1 MAKTSPPSSLS
12 PPTISPPSIPV
23 AAMPV
28 SGLVLVMI
36 MRDEAR
42 CIERCLAS
50 VSPWVERM
58 VVVDTGSSDDS
69 VALAR
74 RAGAEV
80 HQRDWPD
87 DFAAARNQA
96 LDLAGDYRYALV
108 LDADEWL
115 VSGAALLGGFVAR
128 HAGGPPLPA
137 GRPIGVLRVDSR
149 FSADGQERL
158 SPAWLPRL
166 LPSGI
171 RYQGRIHE
179 QPIGGAG
186 RERLEIT
193 LKHDGYEPRQLAG
206 KRQRNRDLLLA
217 ELACSPEDAYLHY
230 QLGKDAAVH
239 EDWAAACEG
248 LERARTLSTPGDPW
262 LHDLLIRSLV
272 CYKRLGRLQDGLT
285 LAADCQH
292 LCEDSPDFHFTV
304 GDLALDCAVAHP
316 ELAVET
322 FFAMIEQHWLRALTL
337 GDRPDLP
344 GAVIG
349 HGSFLAAHNL
359 GVFYRLLGNTERADH
374 YEALARQLR
383 DERGLRCQCS
393 P

>member
-1 MAKTSPPSSLS
+1 MAKTSLPLPPSS
-12 PPTISPPSIPV
+12 IP
-23 AAMPV
+23 ATDTPV
-28 SGLVLVMI
+28 PGLVLVMI
-36 MRDEAR
+36 MRNEAR

-58 VVVDTGSSDDS
+58 LVVDTGSTDDS
-69 VALAR
+69 IALAR

-80 HQRDWPD
+80 HQRAWPD

-115 VSGAALLGGFVAR
+115 VSGGDLLGAFVAR
-128 HAGGPPLPA
+128 HADGPRLPA
-137 GRPIGVLRVDSR
+137 AWPLGVLRIDSR
-149 FSADGQERL
+149 FTADGQERL

-186 RERLEIT
+186 RERLEIA
-193 LKHDGYEPRQLAG
+193 LGHDGYEPGQLAG

-217 ELACSPEDAYLHY
+217 ELARSPDDAYLHY

-239 EDWAAACEG
+239 EDWAAACQG
-248 LERARTLSTPGDPW
+248 LERARALTAPEAAW
-262 LHDLLIRSLV
+262 WHDLLIRSLI

-316 ELAVET
+316 DLAVET
-322 FFAMIEQHWLRALTL
+322 FFPMIEQHWLRALAL
-337 GDRPDLP
+337 GDRPELP

-359 GVFYRLLGNTERADH
+359 GVFYRLLGKTPEADH
-374 YEALARQLR
+374 YEGLARQLR
-383 DERGLRCQCS
+383 DEGERPSC
-393 P
+393 